1 MFYCPYCG
9 TQLQLDESYCL
20 TCGKKM
26 TKQIK
31 QRIKQDRTFNRYWLI
46 PIISLSLCIITL
58 ISYYFIENYRSEK
71 AKHLYE
77 IGEQHLQDQ
86 KFENAIT
93 SFKDALTYKAHFPQ
107 AEIALQFSKKA
118 LNIKTEMEG
127 IQTLLNNEHYEK
139 ASALIEENDKQLRY
153 YQGEVVNNL
162 IALLSNY
169 RDTINI
175 AQIQNKL
182 SKEYSIED
190 LKVIL
195 WEATSIN
202 NDDAQTIADRIRQE
216 IADYSFSIA
225 SEKLNKHHFNDALF
239 IVEDGL
245 KYAPYSDKLQ
255 SLQQTIEK
263 EKVAFETAQQERI
276 EQALHIAEEEQ
287 AFNKN
292 EAVKVKEAKLSKD
305 DKDRLVV
312 SGEIESQATV
322 PIQSVFVEY
331 KIVTDDGSVLDT
343 NRVFAFPERIYPKD
357 VGSFEFTHYE
367 IDGNRNNLSIEVEKI
382 TWYID

>member
-1 MFYCPYCG
+1 
-9 TQLQLDESYCL
+9 
-20 TCGKKM
+20 M